1 MQCHD
6 DGGDANRS
14 ILEIRFESLAAEP
27 AGQEC
32 LPHLR
37 RRDAGAVQQA
47 KNHPVECRA
56 VPNAGQKERHKVARV
71 DGKRRSGRTRKGS
84 KWLAI
89 ALTEAALANVRTKD
103 VYLAAQYRRLRP
115 RRGHTRAL
123 GAVKH
128 SIIVACWHMLS
139 TGETYREAGG
149 DYFTRLDPDK
159 QTRRLVAQL
168 ERLGHVV
175 TLQEAAA
182 A

>member
-1 MQCHD
+1 M
-6 DGGDANRS
+6 GGPVPRQRR
-14 ILEIRFESLAAEP
+14 IGRQTTL
-27 AGQEC
+27 G
-32 LPHLR
+32 PHPQGLQMARDRADRGGARQSAYQRRLR
-37 RRDAGAVQQA
+37 RRPVSAV
-47 KNHPVECRA
+47 CR
-56 VPNAGQKERHKVARV
+56 PP
-71 DGKRRSGRTRKGS
+71 
-84 KWLAI
+84 
-89 ALTEAALANVRTKD
+89 
-103 VYLAAQYRRLRP
+103 QYRRRRP